1 MKKYD
6 VIVIGAG
13 HAGCEA
19 ALAAA
24 RLGCSTLLLTLN
36 VDHVALMPCNPSI
49 GGPAKGHIVREIDAL
64 GGQMAK
70 NIDQTYVNISLL
82 NTSKGPAVHAL
93 RAQADKHLYQLE
105 MTKTLQGQD
114 NLDLKQ
120 AVVTDILAEDQQV
133 TGVRTITGM
142 EYQAEK
148 IVLTTGTSLGGKVII
163 GDVKYTGGRQGEF
176 AAVQLSDSLKELG
189 LNLERFQT
197 ATPPRVDRDSLDFS
211 KMTVQPGSK
220 EPLQFSFRDERA
232 ERDQQPCWL
241 TYTNERTKEII
252 EEKINKSPLS
262 TGIIEGEGPRYCPSI
277 DRKIMRFPDKV
288 SHQVFIE
295 PEGLETDEMY
305 VNGLTTAMPEADQ
318 IDILRSVPGLEEA
331 EIMRPAYAVEY
342 DYLPPTQLRPTLE
355 TKQVQ
360 GLYTAGQINGTSGY
374 EEAAA
379 QGLMAGINAIQSL
392 RDEEPII
399 LKRSEAYIGVLIDD
413 LITEGTNEPYRMLTS
428 RAEYRLVLR
437 HDNADLRLAPIG
449 YELGLVDQSF
459 YDQVKEKEEQLIAG
473 KEFLEEV
480 QITPTKEVRAKL
492 KELESGGMKKP
503 ASLATLLKRPELDYD
518 DLNKFYDNLPEY
530 DDEIKEQIEIE
541 VKYEGYIK
549 RQMKQI
555 EKFQQM
561 EEKQIPEDIDY
572 RQLDNLRTEAQ
583 EKLAEI
589 EPVSLGQA
597 SRISGVSPADI
608 SVLMIYLEEH
618 QSKGADSNE

>member
-6 VIVIGAG
+6 IIVIGAG

-24 RLGCSTLLLTLN
+24 RMECSTLLLTLN
-36 VDHVALMPCNPSI
+36 VDHIALMPCNPSI

-64 GGQMAK
+64 GGEMAK
-70 NIDQTYVNISLL
+70 NIDKSYINIQLL

-105 MTKTLQGQD
+105 MTKALQEQD

-120 AVVTDILAEDQQV
+120 AVVTKLKSDGKFV
-133 TGVRTITGM
+133 TGVKTITGV
-142 EYQAEK
+142 EYQADK

-163 GDVKYTGGRQGEF
+163 GDVKYVGGRQGEF
-176 AAVQLSDSLKELG
+176 AAVELSNSLKELG

-197 ATPPRVDRDSLDFS
+197 ATPPRVHRDSMNFS
-211 KMTVQPGSK
+211 KMTSQPGS
-220 EPLQFSFRDERA
+220 EEQLQFSFSESRVER
-232 ERDQQPCWL
+232 EQTPCWL
-241 TYTNERTKEII
+241 TYTTEDTKQII
-252 EEKINKSPLS
+252 KEKIEKSPLS

-277 DRKIMRFPDKV
+277 DRKIMRFPDKT

-295 PEGLETDEMY
+295 PEGLNTKEMY

-318 IDILRSVPGLEEA
+318 VDILRSVPGLEKA

-342 DYLPPTQLRPTLE
+342 DYLPPTQLKPTLE
-355 TKQVQ
+355 TKEVE

-374 EEAAA
+374 EEAAG
-379 QGLMAGINAIQSL
+379 QGLMAGINAARVL
-392 RDEEPII
+392 ADKEPII
-399 LKRSEAYIGVLIDD
+399 LKRSESYIGVLIDD
-413 LITEGTNEPYRMLTS
+413 LVTEGTNEPYRMLTS

-437 HDNADLRLAPIG
+437 HDNADLRLTPLG
-449 YELGLVDQSF
+449 YDIGLVDRDE
-459 YDQVKEKEEQLIAG
+459 YDRVKEKERKLKEG
-473 KEFLEEV
+473 KDYLESI
-480 QITPTKEVRAKL
+480 QINPTKEVRQKL
-492 KELESGGMKKP
+492 KEFESGGLKKP
-503 ASLATLLKRPELDYD
+503 VSLATLLKRPEIDYD
-518 DLNKFYDNLPEY
+518 DLKVFNDVPEFS
-530 DDEIKEQIEIE
+530 EHIKEQVEIE

-555 EKFQQM
+555 KKFQQM
-561 EEKQIPEDIDY
+561 EEKIIPEDIDY
-572 RQLDNLRTEAQ
+572 RQLDNLRTEAR

-608 SVLMIYLEEH
+608 SVLMIYLEEYK
-618 QSKGADSNE
+618 QQGEDRE